1 MSNYKVKVSII
12 GDFAVGKSSIL
23 NVLNDKMDYCTQS
36 TLGVDF
42 FYKIFSYE
50 EQSYKFHIWDTA
62 GQERFRTIV
71 RSYFRDLDV
80 VILVYD
86 VTDMYSLDNL
96 EKWDTDLE
104 YINKNDNII
113 KILVG
118 NKIDNINRCISKEDG
133 ELRANELNYQY
144 FETSCKNKETI
155 TNLFKNIVKIVYER
169 NIGNTINLNKLV
181 EYPSNEITK
190 HEHKKKNNIF
200 SFCSIL

>member
-96 EKWDTDLE
+96 EKWDADILKELFGLTTYL
-104 YINKNDNII
+104 II
-113 KILVG
+113 GISFG
-118 NKIDNINRCISKEDG
+118 IYCIYNFFVI
-133 ELRANELNYQY
+133 EL
-144 FETSCKNKETI
+144 K
-155 TNLFKNIVKIVYER
+155 
-169 NIGNTINLNKLV
+169 
-181 EYPSNEITK
+181 
-190 HEHKKKNNIF
+190 
-200 SFCSIL
+200 